1 MKESTPTPVAA
12 SESLQNVEEQS
23 IVTENVAAI
32 ESTPVEEPV
41 TEADVEEPV
50 TEADVEEPVTEAD
63 VEEPVTEPVVE
74 EPVAEPVAESAEEP
88 VVEEVKSS
96 NNDLEERVK
105 VLEER
110 LDKLIDV
117 LYYSKHV
124 WTYFKIESIHDTLP
138 R

>member
-1 MKESTPTPVAA
+1 MPNKKKNKSTPTPVAA

-32 ESTPVEEPV
+32 ESAP
-41 TEADVEEPV
+41 
-50 TEADVEEPVTEAD
+50 VEEPVTEAD

>member
-1 MKESTPTPVAA
+1 MPNKKKNKSTPTPVAA

-32 ESTPVEEPV
+32 EST
-41 TEADVEEPV
+41 A
-50 TEADVEEPVTEAD
+50 VEEPVTEAD